1 MSKFIIRRQKDKQF
15 CFNLVAMNGQI
26 IFRSEAY
33 TTKKNCLN
41 GINSVK
47 LNAQYETNF
56 DRRTSINGKYYFNLK
71 AQNSQ
76 IIGTRDLYESVA
88 ARENGIFSVQ
98 RNAATDEIIDDSVL

>member
-26 IFRSEAY
+26 ILRSEAY

-47 LNAQYETNF
+47 F

-76 IIGTRDLYESVA
+76 IIGTSDLYESVA

>member
-1 MSKFIIRRQKDKQF
+1 MSKFIIRRQKDRQF

-26 IFRSEAY
+26 ILRSEAY
-33 TTKKNCLN
+33 TTKKN

-76 IIGTRDLYESVA
+76 IIGTSDLYESVA